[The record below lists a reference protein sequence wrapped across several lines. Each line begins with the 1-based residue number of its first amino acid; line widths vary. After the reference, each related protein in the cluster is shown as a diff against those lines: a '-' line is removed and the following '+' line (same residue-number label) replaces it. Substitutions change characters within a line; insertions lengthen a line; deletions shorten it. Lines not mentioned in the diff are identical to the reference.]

1 MTIKQIAEIAQLTP
15 ETVRAKGK
23 ELFPDRFAKGVK
35 TVFNQ
40 KESMII
46 MSELRKKGFIQ
57 PTENLYQPTENM
69 EVARI
74 DRLES
79 MVEILVKSMASIPAQ
94 IIQIANNQPKQI
106 EFKQDY
112 YTIKGYA
119 SKNKMQLTFSEALKL
134 GRECGKLS
142 RERCAEIRKADDEQF
157 GQVNSYHIDILKEV
171 FSL

>member
-1 MTIKQIAEIAQLTP
+1 MTTKEIMDVSGLSKD
-15 ETVRAKGK
+15 TVIRKAK
-23 ELFPDRFAKGVK
+23 ELYPCKFEHGKK
-35 TVFNQ
+35 TVFTQ
-40 KESMII
+40 KEAVSI
-46 MSELRKKGFIQ
+46 MAELRKKGFVELSQ
-57 PTENLYQPTENM
+57 NKTEVSQNA

-79 MVEILVKSMASIPAQ
+79 MVENLVKAMTAIPAQ

-106 EFKQDY
+106 EFIQDY

-119 SKNKMQLTFSEALKL
+119 SKNKMQLVFSEALKL

-142 RERCAEIRKADDEQF
+142 RDRGIEIRKAADEQF
-157 GQVNSYHIDILKEV
+157 GQVNSYHIDILQEV